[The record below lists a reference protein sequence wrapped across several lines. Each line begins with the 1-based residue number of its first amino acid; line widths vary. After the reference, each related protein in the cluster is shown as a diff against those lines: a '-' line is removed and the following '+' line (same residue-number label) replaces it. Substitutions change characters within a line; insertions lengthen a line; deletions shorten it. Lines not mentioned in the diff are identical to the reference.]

1 MCIINEQSDSSAIK
15 DLQMR
20 LVLLELMSDTD
31 ISGQFDS
38 PTKAAINT
46 FANSHN
52 MENSGI
58 VTEELWEKLVNETYA
73 LGDRTLYLRIPNFRG
88 ADCRSLQKILGT
100 LGFSVGEEDGVFG
113 VLTEAALRRYQQNMG
128 LPSDGIVGA
137 YTYQSLHMLEH
148 AWSGKEAHKGQRTLG
163 LARVAEVL
171 ESHAVCIFGKSP
183 FTRSIA
189 NRMSNLALATTY
201 ASKIVSAENL
211 SVAPD
216 DNMILFE
223 IAMMG
228 EIEKNDISKN
238 DIIYTDDKQ
247 LNVNINNGI
256 KDALLHKPHKM
267 RVLIKEKSWEQA
279 KEERSAQHYAINLLD
294 ALCSSLEK

>member
-31 ISGQFDS
+31 ISGHYDS
-38 PTKAAINT
+38 PTKAAIKT
-46 FANSHN
+46 FAKSHN
-52 MENSGI
+52 MESLDI
-58 VTEELWEKLVNETYA
+58 VSEKLWEKLVNETYA

-88 ADCRSLQKILGT
+88 ADCRALQKILGT

-223 IAMMG
+223 IAMLS
-228 EIEKNDISKN
+228 EIDKSEVSDD

-247 LNVNINNGI
+247 LNGNIHNGI
-256 KDALLHKPHKM
+256 KNALQLKPHKM

>member
-1 MCIINEQSDSSAIK
+1 MCVITEKSESSAIK
-15 DLQMR
+15 DLQKR
-20 LVLLELMSDTD
+20 FVVLELLAEANIT
-31 ISGQFDS
+31 GAFDD
-38 PTKAAINT
+38 PTRSAIDA
-46 FANSHN
+46 FAKSHN
-52 MENSGI
+52 LENKGV

-73 LGDRTLYLRIPNFRG
+73 LGDRTLYLRVPNFRG
-88 ADCRSLQKILGT
+88 ADCRTLQKILGT
-100 LGFSVGEEDGVFG
+100 LGFSVGEEDGIFG

-171 ESHAVCIFGKSP
+171 EHNAVCIFGKSP

-189 NRMSNLALATTY
+189 SRMSNLALATTY

-211 SVAPD
+211 RVVPD
-216 DNMILFE
+216 SNMILLE
-223 IAMMG
+223 IAMTN
-228 EIEKNDISKN
+228 EIDEQDIEDA
-238 DIIYTDDKQ
+238 DIMYSDNKQ
-247 LNVNINNGI
+247 LNIDIQNGI
-256 KDALLHKPHKM
+256 VEALQKVPHRM
-267 RVLIKEKSWEQA
+267 RVLIKDKSWEQA